1 VFERDK
7 RLALLQGAY
16 VVARAKVESK
26 TVLVFDDLYR
36 SGAKLNSVCQALSD
50 QAGVKTVYALA
61 LTMTRSHR

>member
-1 VFERDK
+1 MFERDK

-36 SGAKLNSVCQALSD
+36 SGATLNSVCEALSD
-50 QAGVKTVYALA
+50 QGGVKSIYALA